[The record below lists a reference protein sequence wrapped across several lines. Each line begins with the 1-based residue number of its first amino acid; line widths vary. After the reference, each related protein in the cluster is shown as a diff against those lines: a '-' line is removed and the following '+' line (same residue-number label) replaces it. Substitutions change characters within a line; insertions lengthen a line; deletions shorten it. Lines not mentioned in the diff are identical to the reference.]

1 MLINLL
7 TRSTGLVQIL
17 KEAGDLG
24 QMPAYSGSP
33 VYRNRCF
40 HGIKI
45 GTRPQVFNSSLSINI
60 NQMVKIHV
68 NVHLLNP
75 YMYIH
80 TFLDLL
86 E

>member
-1 MLINLL
+1 
-7 TRSTGLVQIL
+7 VQIL

-24 QMPAYSGSP
+24 QMPAYYGSP
-33 VYRNRCF
+33 AYRNRCF

-45 GTRPQVFNSSLSINI
+45 GTRAQVFNSSNI

-68 NVHLLNP
+68 NVHLLKIKDFTSDFR
-75 YMYIH
+75 IH
-80 TFLDLL
+80 TFLELL